1 MDKSRV
7 AGILVS
13 YEAGI
18 RIKIKLI
25 VQLIELVKLMIYKL
39 LNNNN
44 KIRNNKI
51 KRDKNDSNFYNIIDF
66 LYKSK

>member
-13 YEAGI
+13 YEVGI

>member
-1 MDKSRV
+1 
-7 AGILVS
+7 
-13 YEAGI
+13 
-18 RIKIKLI
+18 
-25 VQLIELVKLMIYKL
+25 MIYKL